1 MRQRLLGDEEPTVFL
16 LALVLTMVLS
26 ATPAV
31 ITLAAILLAAPV
43 AAEPTSWGRTGK
55 ENAAQTGR
63 SDDDRRVDRKEHGR
77 QFSDH
82 DRFVVREY
90 YQANFPISKCA
101 LGPGEKNSGC
111 LPQGQA
117 KKWQIG
123 HQLPTGLVYSEVPPP
138 IISQL
143 PPPSAGLRY
152 VRIGND
158 ILLISV
164 RTEVVVDAI
173 QDLGR
178 MEAQTS
184 RE

>member
-1 MRQRLLGDEEPTVFL
+1 MRQQLLGDEERTVFR

-26 ATPAV
+26 AMPAV

-43 AAEPTSWGRTGK
+43 PAEPTSWRRAGK
-55 ENAAQTGR
+55 ENAGQTAQ
-63 SDDDRRVDRKEHGR
+63 SDDRREDRKEHGR

-90 YQANFPISKCA
+90 YQANFPTGKCA
-101 LGPGEKNSGC
+101 LAPSEKNSGC
-111 LPQGQA
+111 LPPGQA
-117 KKWQIG
+117 KKWQVR
-123 HQLPTGLVYSEVPPP
+123 HPLPTGLVYSEVPPP
-138 IISQL
+138 IIIQL
-143 PPPSAGLRY
+143 APASPGLRY

-178 MEAQTS
+178 M
-184 RE
+184 

>member
-1 MRQRLLGDEEPTVFL
+1 MRQRLLEDEERTVFR

-31 ITLAAILLAAPV
+31 IILAAILLAAPV
-43 AAEPTSWGRTGK
+43 PAEPTSWRRAGK
-55 ENAAQTGR
+55 ENAGQTAQ
-63 SDDDRRVDRKEHGR
+63 SDDRRENPKEHGR

-90 YQANFPISKCA
+90 YQANPTSKCA
-101 LGPGEKNSGC
+101 LGPAEKNSGC
-111 LPQGQA
+111 LPAGQA

-138 IISQL
+138 IIIQL
-143 PPPSAGLRY
+143 PPPRTGLRY
-152 VRIGND
+152 VRIGTD

-178 MEAQTS
+178 M
-184 RE
+184 

>member
-1 MRQRLLGDEEPTVFL
+1 MRQQLLGDEERTVFR

-26 ATPAV
+26 AMPAV

-43 AAEPTSWGRTGK
+43 PAEPTSWRRAGK
-55 ENAAQTGR
+55 ENAGQTAR
-63 SDDDRRVDRKEHGR
+63 SDDRRADRKEHGR

>member
-1 MRQRLLGDEEPTVFL
+1 MRQRLLEDEERTVFR

-43 AAEPTSWGRTGK
+43 PAEPTSWRRAGK
-55 ENAAQTGR
+55 ENAGQTGA
-63 SDDDRRVDRKEHGR
+63 SDDRGEDRKEHGR

-90 YQANFPISKCA
+90 YQANFPTGTCA
-101 LGPGEKNSGC
+101 LAPGKKNDGC
-111 LPQGQA
+111 VLPNQA

-138 IISQL
+138 IIIQL
-143 PPPSAGLRY
+143 PPPRTGLRY
-152 VRIGND
+152 VRIGTD

-178 MEAQTS
+178 M
-184 RE
+184 